1 MTGALNDTTLMEYM
15 ERGKQIVRP
24 FSKESLQPASI
35 DLRLGCET
43 YKYNLTGLTLGEDI
57 EDSNIERDKFERRDM
72 APGETAFI
80 GTYEEIMIPKD
91 CLGVIFPR
99 SSVSRLGII
108 ITTMYM
114 NPGYT
119 GRPALTIINNSGI
132 TISISTGIRVAQLVL
147 VKLIS
152 SPTSGYNNKIG
163 AKYHNEVVAS
173 SKIHKD
179 EDIKKILDS
188 TLEKET
194 PSLYKLMKK

>member
-99 SSVSRLGII
+99 SETTSSGCRSRRAW
-108 ITTMYM
+108 TTVRILA
-114 NPGYT
+114 PRHQVDHSHLCRT
-119 GRPALTIINNSGI
+119 
-132 TISISTGIRVAQLVL
+132 QLWHRRH
-147 VKLIS
+147 
-152 SPTSGYNNKIG
+152 P
-163 AKYHNEVVAS
+163 
-173 SKIHKD
+173 
-179 EDIKKILDS
+179 
-188 TLEKET
+188 
-194 PSLYKLMKK
+194 